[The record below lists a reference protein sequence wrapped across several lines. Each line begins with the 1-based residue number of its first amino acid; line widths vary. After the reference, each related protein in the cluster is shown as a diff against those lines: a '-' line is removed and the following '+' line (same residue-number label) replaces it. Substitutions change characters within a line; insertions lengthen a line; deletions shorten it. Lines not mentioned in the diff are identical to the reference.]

1 MKTWHGYLPRY
12 HVVMLSTLSVVADQL
27 LKSICVLVWL
37 KVLNIWQKCSLLLF
51 SDNVYFRLLL
61 HYSSD
66 CAFTALTLLV
76 GCQEEHPACKTEW
89 WGAGV
94 VICLEW
100 GADSLKLV
108 TVSQDARTRL
118 TALFPG
124 LPEWEM
130 QNQSGFYWNETVIG
144 SCISWAI
151 CKSAPRSRQITMPA
165 PHHSVFYR
173 SDALPATQPTA
184 SKALKAFHEI
194 VHTCIQTLDNAHSSQ
209 ALSLITR

>member
-12 HVVMLSTLSVVADQL
+12 HVVMLSTLSVVSDQL

-108 TVSQDARTRL
+108 TVSQDACTRL

-130 QNQSGFYWNETVIG
+130 QNQSGFYWNKRQWV
-144 SCISWAI
+144 AVA
-151 CKSAPRSRQITMPA
+151 SAGLYASLHLA
-165 PHHSVFYR
+165 PDR
-173 SDALPATQPTA
+173 
-184 SKALKAFHEI
+184 
-194 VHTCIQTLDNAHSSQ
+194 
-209 ALSLITR
+209 